1 MSKKSIF
8 KFRLNNPEQESNI
21 VNQIINNYLNSR
33 GFFYNSEKSCYTTG
47 TPTKEENIS
56 NAALSAG
63 VSIAATAITG
73 NAVGISYNKIERG
86 FEYKM
91 NGNELII
98 KAYLITKNGTSFIHS
113 TFNNSQAGAIY
124 YGDLKNN
131 LFKQL
136 ANNNIQLASKEV
148 EKINDGSEGKVV
160 KVLLLYFLVLALV
173 AASVIFILTR

>member
-8 KFRLNNPEQESNI
+8 KFKLNNTEQEANI
-21 VNQIINNYLNSR
+21 LNQIINNYLGTR

-56 NAALSAG
+56 NAALSVAS
-63 VSIAATAITG
+63 SIAATAITG
-73 NAVGISYNKIERG
+73 NVVGISYNKIERG
-86 FEYKM
+86 FEYKV
-91 NGNELII
+91 NNNELII

-113 TFNNSQAGAIY
+113 TFNNSPAASSY

-136 ANNNIQLASKEV
+136 ANNNIQLTSKEI
-148 EKINDGSEGKVV
+148 EKINDGSEGKTV
-160 KVLLLYFLVLALV
+160 KILLIYFLVLVLV